1 MKKILAT
8 LLAAMI
14 ALPMLYAKD
23 EKAQPQEWNEP
34 GVGSW
39 AIGITFNPVSLA
51 SRLTVQPKAGTAVN
65 GTISGSMA
73 IEKQL
78 YALSQDPVL
87 AIRAKYRVAENWNM
101 RMALGFSGSHI
112 HYSEYVQDD
121 AAVLLNPA
129 SENKVTDAV
138 KSDLTSGNL
147 VLGAEFVKG
156 KKVKFTMGF
165 SLLYAI
171 GGGKLNFAY
180 GNAMTYSNPIPS
192 SMPYSG
198 WINGASAALNPDHGA
213 AAAQGIGWARP
224 LKTNNSG
231 VHHGIGVAMDM
242 GIEWF
247 FQDRISLGAAVTFS
261 PVMFTFR
268 PQTYTVMEGLSTYTG
283 KVEQYN
289 LLVSP
294 GSWSCLY
301 GTENIG
307 FQLSLNYYL

>member
-1 MKKILAT
+1 MKKIFAT
-8 LLAAMI
+8 VLAAVMMI
-14 ALPMLYAKD
+14 PMLNAE
-23 EKAQPQEWNEP
+23 EKKSQGWEEPQ
-34 GVGSW
+34 VGSW

-51 SRLTVQPKAGTAVN
+51 SRLTVQPKTGTAVN

-73 IEKQL
+73 LEKQL

-87 AIRAKYRVAENWNM
+87 AFRVKYRVKENWNL
-101 RMALGFSGSHI
+101 RAALGFSGSHI
-112 HYSEYVQDD
+112 HYTEYVQDD
-121 AAVLLNPA
+121 AAVLQNPS
-129 SENKVTDAV
+129 SENKVSDVV

-147 VLGAEFVKG
+147 ILGAEFVKG

-165 SLLYAI
+165 SFLYAI
-171 GGGKLNFAY
+171 GGGKLNFQY
-180 GNAMTYSNPIPS
+180 GNAISQQNPIPS
-192 SMPYSG
+192 SMPYSN
-198 WINGASAALNPDHGA
+198 WINGDGAALNPDNGA
-213 AAAQGIGWARP
+213 AVRQGIAWARP

-231 VHHGIGVAMDM
+231 VHHGLGVSMDM

-261 PVMFTFR
+261 PVMFTFQ
-268 PQTYTVMEGLSTYTG
+268 PQTYSIMEGLSSKSG

-301 GTENIG
+301 GTDNLG

>member
-1 MKKILAT
+1 MKKILST
-8 LLAAMI
+8 LLAALI
-14 ALPMLYAKD
+14 AFPMLYAKD

-51 SRLTVQPKAGTAVN
+51 SRLTVQPKAGSAVN

-87 AIRAKYRVAENWNM
+87 AIRAKYRIQQNWNL

-242 GIEWF
+242 GISVRRLIPSW
-247 FQDRISLGAAVTFS
+247 
-261 PVMFTFR
+261 
-268 PQTYTVMEGLSTYTG
+268 
-283 KVEQYN
+283 KV
-289 LLVSP
+289 
-294 GSWSCLY
+294 
-301 GTENIG
+301 
-307 FQLSLNYYL
+307 

>member
-1 MKKILAT
+1 MKKIFSTFLAV
-8 LLAAMI
+8 MMVV
-14 ALPMLYAKD
+14 PMLYAEDK
-23 EKAQPQEWNEP
+23 KTQEWNEP
-34 GVGSW
+34 QVGDWS
-39 AIGITFNPVSLA
+39 IGITFNPVSLA
-51 SRLTVQPKAGTAVN
+51 SQLTVQPKAGTAVN

-73 IEKQL
+73 IQKQL

-87 AIRAKYRVAENWNM
+87 AIRAKYRVAPNWNV

-112 HYSEYVQDD
+112 NYAEYVQDD
-121 AAVLLNPA
+121 IAVMENPA
-129 SENKVTDAV
+129 SGNKVTDLV

-147 VLGAEFVKG
+147 IVGGEFVKG

-165 SLLYAI
+165 SFMYAI
-171 GGGKLNFAY
+171 GGGALNFQY
-180 GNAMTYSNPIPS
+180 GNRISGLNPVPT
-192 SMPYSG
+192 SMPYTG

-213 AAAQGIGWARP
+213 AAAQGIAWARP
-224 LKTNNSG
+224 LKANNSG
-231 VHHGIGVAMDM
+231 VHHGLGVNMDM

-261 PVMFTFR
+261 PIMLTFQ
-268 PQTYTVMEGLSTYTG
+268 PQTYTIMEGFSSITG

-289 LLVSP
+289 LLISP

>member
-14 ALPMLYAKD
+14 ALPMLQAE
-23 EKAQPQEWNEP
+23 EKKSQEWQEP
-34 GVGSW
+34 ATGTWS
-39 AIGITFNPVSLA
+39 IGFTFNPVSLA
-51 SRLTVQPKAGTAVN
+51 SRLTVQPKVGSAVN
-65 GTISGSMA
+65 STIAGSMA

-78 YALSQDPVL
+78 FALSQDPVL
-87 AIRAKYRVAENWNM
+87 AIRAKYRMLPNWNL

-112 HYSEYVQDD
+112 HYAEYVQDD
-121 AAVLLNPA
+121 AAVMMNPA
-129 SENKVTDAV
+129 SENKVSDAV

-156 KKVKFTMGF
+156 KKVKFAMGF
-165 SLLYAI
+165 NLLYAI
-171 GGGKLNFAY
+171 GGGQLNFAY
-180 GNAMTYSNPIPS
+180 GNAMTYSNPVPS

-198 WINGASAALNPDHGA
+198 WINGGSAALNPDHGA
-213 AAAQGIGWARP
+213 AAAQGIAWARP

-231 VHHGIGVAMDM
+231 VHHGIGVSMDM
-242 GIEWF
+242 GVEWF
-247 FQDRISLGAAVTFS
+247 FQERISLGAAVTFS
-261 PVMFTFR
+261 PFMFTFR
-268 PQTYTVMEGLSTYTG
+268 PQTYTVMEGLSSFTG

-301 GTENIG
+301 GTDNIG
-307 FQLSLNYYL
+307 FQLSMNYYF